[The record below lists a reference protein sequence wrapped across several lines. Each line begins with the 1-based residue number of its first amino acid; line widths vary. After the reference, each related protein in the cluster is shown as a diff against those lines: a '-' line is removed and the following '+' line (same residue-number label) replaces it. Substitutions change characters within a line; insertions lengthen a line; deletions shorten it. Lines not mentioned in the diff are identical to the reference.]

1 MNHDQRRTLLL
12 INPVSQLR
20 TGFLMNRATKCQP
33 LSLGIIAGLTPQ
45 EWKVKII
52 DENFR
57 QFRYY
62 EADLVGITSFTATA
76 TRAYELAG
84 IYRAKGIPVV
94 MGGIHATMVPD
105 EAGQYCDSVVMGEA
119 ESIWQQVLEDFESGS
134 LKKQYRGTFTD
145 LIHQPLPRRELFH
158 PGYIAASIQTSR
170 GCPMDCSF
178 CSVSAFNGRH
188 YRFRPINEVLD
199 ELEQVSNNYVFFV
212 DDNIVGH
219 NTSARERAK
228 ELFTGIIERG
238 IKKHWIS
245 QASLNFAD
253 DEELL
258 KLAARS
264 GCSMIFLGV
273 ETEGIEQLAEAGKKL
288 NLHMVK
294 DETYNQVFNRIRKH
308 GIGVIGGFIFGF
320 DHDTPQNLLNRAR
333 FIRKSH
339 VDSIQVS
346 VLTPLPGTRLFEEL
360 REAGRLTHTNLPA
373 DWERYDYYEPV
384 FKLNNMSA
392 ETFDHYRSMAWNSIF
407 SWPQMVSR
415 LFRTLLSNRNL
426 KNTSIVWLNLYH
438 YRRIF
443 LLGWKRPYN

>member
-1 MNHDQRRTLLL
+1 MSHAHRKTLLL

-33 LSLGIIAGLTPQ
+33 LSLGIIAGLTPK

-57 QFRYY
+57 QFKYY

-84 IYRAKGIPVV
+84 IYRSKGVPVV
-94 MGGIHATMVPD
+94 IGGIHASMVPD
-105 EAGQYCDSVVMGEA
+105 EAEQFCDSVVVGEA
-119 ESIWQQVLEDFESGS
+119 ESIWPEVLKDFESGN
-134 LKKQYRGTFTD
+134 LKKQYKGSFTN

-158 PGYIAASIQTSR
+158 PGYIVASVQTSR

-188 YRFRPINEVLD
+188 YRFRPVNEVLD
-199 ELEQVSNNYVFFV
+199 ELESISNKYVFFI

-219 NTSARERAK
+219 NSFARERAK
-228 ELFTGIIERG
+228 ELFRGIIERG
-238 IKKHWIS
+238 IKKYWIS

-258 KLAARS
+258 GLAAKS
-264 GCSMIFLGV
+264 GCCMIFLGV
-273 ETEGIEQLAEAGKKL
+273 ETEGIEQLTEAGKNL
-288 NLHMVK
+288 NLHKVK
-294 DETYNQVFNRIRKH
+294 DGAYNQVFNRIRKH

-320 DHDTPQNLLNRAR
+320 DHDTPKSILNRAR
-333 FIRKSH
+333 FIRRSH
-339 VDSIQVS
+339 IDSVQLS
-346 VLTPLPGTRLFEEL
+346 VLTPLPGTRLYEEL
-360 REAGRLTHTNLPA
+360 RVSGRLTHTNYPA

-384 FKLNNMSA
+384 FKLNRMSV
-392 ETFDHYRSMAWNSIF
+392 EIFDQYRDMAWKSIF
-407 SWPQMVSR
+407 SWPQMISR
-415 LFRTLLSNRNL
+415 FFRTLLVNHNL
-426 KNTSIVWLNLYH
+426 KTTAIVWLNLYH

-443 LLGWKRPYN
+443 LFGWKRPYN

>member
-258 KLAARS
+258 NLAARS

-360 REAGRLTHTNLPA
+360 REAGRLTHTNLPG

-392 ETFDHYRSMAWNSIF
+392 ETFDHYRSMAWHSIF

-415 LFRTLLSNRNL
+415 FFRTLLSNRNL